1 MRLWSN
7 AHYITD
13 LRLETRL
20 SESEE
25 NIKTH
30 IVHIHINEMFNSAR
44 KRSRAFT
51 ILTHLT
57 PHHRLCA
64 SKIPKQNETNI
75 CNL

>member
-1 MRLWSN
+1 M
-7 AHYITD
+7 
-13 LRLETRL
+13 

-30 IVHIHINEMFNSAR
+30 IVHIINEMFNSAR

-64 SKIPKQNETNI
+64 SKIPKRKTKKNMNQHS
-75 CNL
+75 